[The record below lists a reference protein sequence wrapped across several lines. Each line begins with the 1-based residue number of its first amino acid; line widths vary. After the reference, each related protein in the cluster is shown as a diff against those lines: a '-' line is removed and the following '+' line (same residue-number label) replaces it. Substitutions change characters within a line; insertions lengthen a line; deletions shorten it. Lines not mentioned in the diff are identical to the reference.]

1 MAVALIEKVHVFAH
15 QSLKTELLSSLQEA
29 GVVHLDEVT
38 LEGFEFRSCPADL
51 SDADR
56 TLSRLENALDV
67 FADWD
72 ETGGLKRLLRP
83 KPALSMK
90 SRESVLGFRSRPY
103 PR

>member
-1 MAVALIEKVHVFAH
+1 VAVALIEKVHVFAH
-15 QSLKTELLSSLQEA
+15 SSRKTELLSSLQEA
-29 GVVHLDEVT
+29 GVVHLGEVT
-38 LEGFEFRSCPADL
+38 LEGFKFRSCPADL

-56 TLSRLENALDV
+56 TLSRLKHALDV

-90 SRESVLGFRSRPY
+90 SREIGRAHV
-103 PR
+103 